1 MSTLHN
7 GYAKIFSSLV
17 DVFPD
22 TSNLLV
28 SVGLVRYFLKHKPQ
42 DIHTIYRGMKK
53 TFVSYKKKKNNSLFS
68 CCPRDNRRGIEEAVQ
83 SDRKRLNMRLNSKR
97 RLAFHLV

>member
-7 GYAKIFSSLV
+7 GYAKIFGSLV

-53 TFVSYKKKKNNSLFS
+53 TFVSYKKKKKQLTFFLLSPGQS
-68 CCPRDNRRGIEEAVQ
+68 KGNRR
-83 SDRKRLNMRLNSKR
+83 SRSKR
-97 RLAFHLV
+97 P

>member
-7 GYAKIFSSLV
+7 GYAKIFGSLV

-28 SVGLVRYFLKHKPQ
+28 SVSIVRYFLKHKPQ
-42 DIHTIYRGMKK
+42 EIHTIYRGMKK
-53 TFVSYKKKKNNSLFS
+53 TFVSYKKKKNSLFS

-83 SDRKRLNMRLNSKR
+83 SDRKRLNTRLNSKR